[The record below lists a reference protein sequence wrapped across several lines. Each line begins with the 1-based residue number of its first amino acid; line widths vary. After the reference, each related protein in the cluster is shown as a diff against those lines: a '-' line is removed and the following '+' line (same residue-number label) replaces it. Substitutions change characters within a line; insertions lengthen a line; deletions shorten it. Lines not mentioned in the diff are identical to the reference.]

1 MKRSLVVVLLS
12 LGIASTAAA
21 QTPAARYVFGEG
33 ASAGATVVSGTASA
47 YDPARGYGLEG
58 ADAVRFSRG
67 VQSPKPFF
75 FSAKVPEGNHKV
87 TVVLGGDSPSVT
99 TVKSELRRLS
109 LDQVAVPAG
118 GSVTRTF
125 IVNTRT
131 PAFTGGAVRLKG
143 QRESVQE
150 AVAWDNRLT
159 LEFNGTNPAVRSIT
173 IESVD
178 VPTIYILGDSTSTD
192 QGAEP
197 YASWGQ
203 MFTGLFQ
210 PTVAVSN
217 HGESGESVGASIAA
231 GRFKKILD
239 SIKPGDVFM
248 VQFGHNDM
256 KEVARNPAAPT
267 QYRDNLISWA
277 KAIQAKGATAV
288 IITPVNRHTFTDG
301 KVTDSLAPYPQ
312 MAKDAAAATGSPVI
326 DLNAM
331 SKPLYEALGE
341 EGSWA
346 LFKHDADGSNR
357 DGTHHNNYGA
367 YEIAKLV
374 AQGMRD
380 AKLPIA
386 SHLRKDLPKIDPA
399 KPSPLARFTLPM
411 SPTYT
416 DQRPLGD

>member
-1 MKRSLVVVLLS
+1 MVRSFLVLALS
-12 LGIASTAAA
+12 LGMATTSAG
-21 QTPAARYVFGEG
+21 QTPAARYVFGDG
-33 ASAGATVVSGTASA
+33 APGALSITAA
-47 YDPARGYGLEG
+47 APAFDPARGYGLEG
-58 ADAVRFSRG
+58 AGEARIGHG
-67 VQSPKPFF
+67 VQSDAPFF

-87 TVVLGGDSPSVT
+87 TVVLGGDAASVT

-131 PAFTGGAVRLKG
+131 PAYPGGPVKLKG
-143 QRESVQE
+143 PRESQQE
-150 AVAWDNRLT
+150 AVAWDDRLT
-159 LEFNGTNPAVRSIT
+159 LEFNGQKPAVRSIT

-192 QGAEP
+192 QMAEP

-203 MFTGLFQ
+203 MFTGLFE
-210 PTVAVSN
+210 PTVAVAN
-217 HGESGESVGASIAA
+217 HGESGESVGASISR
-231 GRFKKILD
+231 GRFDKILAA
-239 SIKPGDVFM
+239 IKPGDVFL

-256 KEVARNPAAPT
+256 KEVPRNPAAPQ
-267 QYRDNLISWA
+267 QYRDNLIAWM
-277 KAIQAKGATAV
+277 KAVQAKGATAA
-288 IITPVNRHTFTDG
+288 IITPVNRHSFRDG
-301 KVTDSLAPYPQ
+301 VVTDSLAPYPQ
-312 MAKDAAAATGSPVI
+312 MAKDAAVATRVPVI
-326 DLNAM
+326 DLHAM
-331 SKPLYEALGE
+331 SKTLYEAMGD

-367 YEIAKLV
+367 YVIARLV
-374 AQGMRD
+374 AQGLRD
-380 AKLPIA
+380 ADLPIA
-386 SHLRKDLPKIDPA
+386 GHLRKDLGPVDPA
-399 KPSPLARFTLPM
+399 KPPSLAGFTLPA